1 MSINNQTN
9 QNAATLGE
17 LVDRLGIW
25 IQHYWKQRLRMAVYG
40 FGTAVV
46 GVLLAHFFREEKF
59 ESRITFA
66 VEEKTAGMGGLSG
79 LANQLG
85 LGLFGDAS
93 LFSADN
99 LMLLLKS
106 DRIIQNALLKP
117 IPHRG
122 DSSLFNDW
130 LLRNYP
136 RAVQKGDVNL
146 INVGKARDQY
156 TRVEDSVLTELTLEL
171 VEKGISLE
179 RIDRKASLIN
189 LMVISNDERWSLDLG
204 NELLREA
211 TIMYMDLKVGKTR
224 KHVQILANRV
234 DSVERVMNSAVYQVA
249 DEQDQM
255 LGFVQAK
262 TKVPRM
268 RKEMEVQMLGTV
280 YGELVKSYEMAKYA
294 LEREEPVIQIIDQPR
309 LPLERYGKGRI
320 LFGLLFGFLGG
331 LIGLIRLRPRSP
343 YS

>member
-1 MSINNQTN
+1 MNEKSPKSPV
-9 QNAATLGE
+9 TLGE
-17 LVDRLGIW
+17 LTDRLSQW
-25 IQHYWKQRLRMAVYG
+25 VQHYWKQRVRMAAYG
-40 FGTAVV
+40 FGMAII
-46 GVLLAHFFREEKF
+46 GILLAHFFREEKF

-66 VEEKTAGMGGLSG
+66 VEEKTAGLGGLSG

-85 LGLFGDAS
+85 MGLLGDAG

-106 DRIIQNALLKP
+106 DRMIQNALLKP

-136 RAVQKGDVNL
+136 RTLQKGEMHL
-146 INVGKARDQY
+146 IKVGKSRDQF
-156 TRVEDSVLTELTLEL
+156 TRLEDSVLTELTLEL

-179 RIDRKASLIN
+179 RVDRKASLIN
-189 LMVISNDERWSLDLG
+189 LKVKANDERWALDLSH
-204 NELLREA
+204 ELLREA
-211 TIMYMDLKVGKTR
+211 SSMYMDLKVGKTR

-234 DSVERVMNSAVYQVA
+234 DSVERAMNSAVFQVA

-255 LGFVQAK
+255 LGYVQAK

-268 RKEMEVQMLGTV
+268 RKEMEVQMLGAV

-309 LPLERYGKGRI
+309 LPLERFGKGRI
-320 LFGLLFGFLGG
+320 LFGLMFGFLGG
-331 LIGLIRLRPRSP
+331 VLGLIRLRPRS
-343 YS
+343 SSS

>member
-1 MSINNQTN
+1 MNEKSPKSPV
-9 QNAATLGE
+9 TLGE
-17 LVDRLGIW
+17 LTDRLSQW
-25 IQHYWKQRLRMAVYG
+25 VQHYWKQRVRMAAYG
-40 FGTAVV
+40 FGMAII
-46 GVLLAHFFREEKF
+46 GILLAHFFREEKF

-66 VEEKTAGMGGLSG
+66 VEEKTAGLGGLSG

-85 LGLFGDAS
+85 MGLLGDAG

-106 DRIIQNALLKP
+106 DRMIQNALLKP

-136 RAVQKGDVNL
+136 RTLQKGEMHL
-146 INVGKARDQY
+146 IKVGKSRDQF
-156 TRVEDSVLTELTLEL
+156 TRLEDSVLTELTLEL

-179 RIDRKASLIN
+179 RVDRKASLIN
-189 LMVISNDERWSLDLG
+189 LKVKANDERWALDLSH
-204 NELLREA
+204 ELLREA
-211 TIMYMDLKVGKTR
+211 SSMYMDLKVGKTR

-234 DSVERVMNSAVYQVA
+234 DSVERAMNSAVFQVA

-255 LGFVQAK
+255 LGYVQAK

-268 RKEMEVQMLGTV
+268 RKEMEVQMLGAV

-309 LPLERYGKGRI
+309 LPLERFGKGRI
-320 LFGLLFGFLGG
+320 LFGLMFGFLGG
-331 LIGLIRLRPRSP
+331 VLGLIRLRPRS
-343 YS
+343 SSR

>member
-1 MSINNQTN
+1 MNEKSPKSPV
-9 QNAATLGE
+9 TLGE
-17 LVDRLGIW
+17 LTDGLSHWVR
-25 IQHYWKQRLRMAVYG
+25 HYWKQRARMAAYG
-40 FGTAVV
+40 FGMAII
-46 GVLLAHFFREEKF
+46 GILLAHFFREEKF
-59 ESRITFA
+59 ESRVTFA
-66 VEEKTAGMGGLSG
+66 VEEKTAGLGGLSG

-85 LGLFGDAS
+85 MGLLGDAS

-106 DRIIQNALLKP
+106 DRMIQNALLKP

-136 RAVQKGDVNL
+136 RTLQKGDVNL
-146 INVGKARDQY
+146 IQVGKSRDQF
-156 TRVEDSVLTELTLEL
+156 TRLEDSVLTELTLEL

-179 RIDRKASLIN
+179 RVDRKASLIN
-189 LMVISNDERWSLDLG
+189 LKVKANDERWALDLSH
-204 NELLREA
+204 ELLREA
-211 TIMYMDLKVGKTR
+211 SSMYMDLKVGKTR

-234 DSVERVMNSAVYQVA
+234 DSVERAMNSAVYQVA
-249 DEQDQM
+249 DEQDQT
-255 LGFVQAK
+255 LGYVQAK

-268 RKEMEVQMLGTV
+268 RKEMEVQMLGAV

-309 LPLERYGKGRI
+309 LPLERFGKGRI
-320 LFGLLFGFLGG
+320 LFGLMFGFLGG
-331 LIGLIRLRPRSP
+331 VLGLIRLRPRS
-343 YS
+343 SSR

>member
-1 MSINNQTN
+1 MNDQSTQR
-9 QNAATLGE
+9 AVTLGD
-17 LVDRLGIW
+17 LTDRLSHLL
-25 IQHYWKQRLRMAVYG
+25 QHYWKQRARMAMYG
-40 FGTAVV
+40 FGLAILGVV
-46 GVLLAHFFREEKF
+46 LAHFFREEKF

-66 VEEKTAGMGGLSG
+66 VEEKSAGMGGLSG

-117 IPHRG
+117 LPQRG
-122 DSSLFNDW
+122 DSTLFNDW

-136 RAVQKGDVNL
+136 RTLSKGEVNL
-146 INVGKARDQY
+146 IPAGKPRSQF
-156 TRVEDSVLTELTLEL
+156 TRLEDSVLTALTLEL
-171 VEKGISLE
+171 VEKGIVLE
-179 RIDRKASLIN
+179 RVDRKASLIN
-189 LMVISNDERWSLDLG
+189 LRVKANDERWALDLSQ
-204 NELLREA
+204 ELLREA
-211 TIMYMDLKVGKTR
+211 TLMYMDLKVGKTR
-224 KHVQILANRV
+224 KHVQILASRV
-234 DSVERVMNSAVYQVA
+234 DSIERVMNSAVYSVA

-268 RKEMEVQMLGTV
+268 RKEMEVQMLGAV

-294 LEREEPVIQIIDQPR
+294 LEREEPVIQVIDQPR
-309 LPLERYGKGRI
+309 LPLERFGKGRI

-331 LIGLIRLRPRSP
+331 VIGLIQLRPRQERQ
-343 YS
+343 